1 MALHDLFAQLY
12 NRVNCASDVV
22 LGHCGGSETTGSH
35 EPNCTNEGSVNG
47 RCADNSVH
55 SMCSAQFTTC

>member
-1 MALHDLFAQLY
+1 MSLNDLFAQLY
-12 NRVNCASDVV
+12 TRVNCESDVK

-35 EPNCTNEGSVNG
+35 APDCTQDGSVNG
-47 RCADNSVH
+47 RCARTNVS